1 MISCFIFYERVP
13 LTLFEYHDLQGVE
26 LCQDV
31 SDSYNNNT
39 VITIYLI
46 IMISFLVP

>member
-1 MISCFIFYERVP
+1 MISCFIFYEWVP

-31 SDSYNNNT
+31 SDSYNNA